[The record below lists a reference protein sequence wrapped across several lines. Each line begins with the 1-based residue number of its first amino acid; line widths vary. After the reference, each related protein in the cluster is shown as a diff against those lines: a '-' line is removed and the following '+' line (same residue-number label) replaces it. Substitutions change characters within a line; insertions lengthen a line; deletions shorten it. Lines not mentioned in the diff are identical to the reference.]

1 MKLPF
6 HAVNVC
12 GDILFAATGGN
23 IHSFNSDGAHI
34 SCWKYPAEIKA
45 ATKNGQDDSKPAPQ
59 NDQGPPAKRMKL
71 DNDEPQVRKK
81 GQPKKPGPLS
91 QPSER
96 PMVILMTTTT
106 GGDASHVVAVTSD
119 KSIWVF
125 EHDGQGGLKQLSR
138 RYVDFQ
144 FSRVTA
150 MSFRSGKIN
159 SCSFSLAI
167 TIGHIFGRN

>member
-6 HAVNVC
+6 HGVQVC
-12 GDILFAATGGN
+12 GDILFAARGGN

-45 ATKNGQDDSKPAPQ
+45 AKNGQNPTPTPQ
-59 NDQGPPAKRMKL
+59 DDQGPPAKRIKL
-71 DNDEPQVRKK
+71 ENDEPQVRKK

-96 PMVILMTTTT
+96 PMVIIMTATKS
-106 GGDASHVVAVTSD
+106 GNASHLVAVTAD

-125 EHDGQGGLKQLSR
+125 EHDGRGGLKQLSR
-138 RYVDFQ
+138 RYVGFSCFQ
-144 FSRVTA
+144 HV
-150 MSFRSGKIN
+150 RSGRTYVLQSV
-159 SCSFSLAI
+159 SCYCLQMTSL
-167 TIGHIFGRN
+167 